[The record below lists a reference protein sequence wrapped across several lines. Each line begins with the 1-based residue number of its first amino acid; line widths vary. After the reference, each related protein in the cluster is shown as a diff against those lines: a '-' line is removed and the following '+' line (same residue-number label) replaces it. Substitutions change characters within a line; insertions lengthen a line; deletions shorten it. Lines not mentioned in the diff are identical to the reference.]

1 MGGEIEGQLRGQ
13 GLKIA
18 LVVSR
23 FNGSITNR
31 LLSGA
36 KNALHQYGVTQ
47 DDTTV
52 VWVPGA
58 FEIPLLAQQ
67 LAETHAFNA
76 IICLGAVIKKETA
89 HFEHVATQSAEGIAS
104 VARASRI
111 PVIYGVLTTYTMEQ
125 AEARSGGDQG
135 NRGYD
140 AALAAIQMS
149 DLLHR
154 LEAPE

>member
-1 MGGEIEGQLRGQ
+1 VGGEIEGQLRGQ
-13 GLKIA
+13 GLRIA

-31 LLSGA
+31 LLGGA
-36 KNALHQYGVTQ
+36 KSALRKYGVNEG
-47 DDTTV
+47 DTTV

-58 FEIPLLAQQ
+58 FEIPLLAQR
-67 LAETHAFNA
+67 LAETHVFDA
-76 IICLGAVIKKETA
+76 IICLGSVIKKETA

-104 VARASRI
+104 VARTSRI

-140 AALAAIQMS
+140 AALV
-149 DLLHR
+149 HR
-154 LEAPE
+154 LEVPE